1 MSNVKKTTLA
11 LTSIEGH
18 RGNQN
23 KSFYLLGG
31 KRTDCSLGPKKE
43 YYIYKANK
51 YCLFKLI

>member
-11 LTSIEGH
+11 LTSIERH

-51 YCLFKLI
+51 Y